1 MAKTYFR
8 SLMASL
14 FLLVGMSASAADFI
28 GKTVQQP
35 ASNYDTQPVVFSL
48 KEVAA
53 KANLTADELVAKL
66 DAWAATFITSQGDDN
81 FTTPNPMMFVEDQS
95 TTPATLYSK
104 YTQGSAGGFWLNRNG
119 LPVAWGD
126 DAMFYNTLRW
136 STAEN
141 DSLVFEI
148 GQYPGH
154 LLTGGDFTTHYV
166 LSIDGGLYEISFDI
180 NLVVESDF
188 VPLDPHYSK
197 LTIVGELEQTFEQY
211 PVDGYEPFEFDI
223 TDLIEKLGC
232 TADYLQSNL
241 QASLYVAQLDNSEE
255 SLMPTA
261 RGDSLTNQSSAKA
274 IGWWWNTCTDEEGNP
289 SNECVRGS
297 WGPSKYYSEQY
308 ALNITEEG
316 RVTITGIIGQSG
328 TSLSPGDSFYNYVY
342 VIFSDKAIA
351 LKFNLNI
358 IEDEENPVVPSKP
371 IDLTKMEK
379 VGSQE
384 LTFEEY
390 KSATDQQTVNLAAVA
405 ELMGES
411 WTADTLILAALY
423 DETGDSLTI
432 KSTANNRGYHMNT
445 KGVVVSWSGDGSTG
459 NALWIEPALA
469 DGEVTLTSGNTSSNV
484 NEEETYTFPMF
495 YISPDTTKYYQL
507 DISVTIKVHQDINPD
522 EFTEVGVWNIEVE
535 CLTADTSLD
544 PDGYAIREEPELDLA
559 ALEELIETRDP
570 AFYGWSIPDEEG
582 NSHPEDTYSM
592 HCDPAPGWWFNADG
606 YVSGWGS
613 NSMVGV
619 CLLPNGHLD
628 LYRMPGVPKNG
639 DVWNGNLMLLNE
651 ATNKYIT
658 VNLTVSFFDT
668 LIQVETV
675 GEEEINLLAGDE
687 DQNQIDIAPM
697 LEALNITADA
707 LVNGPISMGYL
718 PNGKWSNVSMCDAG
732 LIFKDGKVNEGADFN
747 SEPEKCDFLVGFYSP
762 DVNSTISTFYADRS
776 NAFDF
781 SGTYKCDLAVTA
793 NDKAYIYHITI
804 YDDEAWVGV
813 NSLKADT
820 KHTGTIF
827 NLAGQRVSKATKG
840 VYIMNG
846 KKVAV
851 K

>member
-14 FLLVGMSASAADFI
+14 FLLVGMGASAADFT

-35 ASNYDTQPVVFSL
+35 ASNYATQPVVFSL

-81 FTTPNPMMFVEDQS
+81 FTTPNPMLFIEDQS

-197 LTIVGELEQTFEQY
+197 LTIVGEVEQTFEQF
-211 PVDGYEPFEFDI
+211 PVDGNEPFEFDI

-232 TADYLQSNL
+232 TADYLKSNL
-241 QASLYVAQLDNSEE
+241 QASLYVAQLDDSEE

-261 RGDSLTNQSSAKA
+261 RGDSLTNQSSANV
-274 IGWWWNTCTDEEGNP
+274 IGWWWNSCTDEEGNP

-297 WGPSKYYSEQY
+297 YGSSKYYSEQY

-316 RVTITGIIGQSG
+316 RVTITGIIGQYG
-328 TSLSPGDSFYNYVY
+328 TTLSAGNSFYNYVY
-342 VIFSDKAIA
+342 IIFSDKAIA

-390 KSATDQQTVNLAAVA
+390 KSATDQQAVNLTAVA

-432 KSTANNRGYHMNT
+432 KSTANNGGYHMNT

-507 DISVTIKVHQDINPD
+507 DISVTILKREEINTD
-522 EFTEVGVWNIEVE
+522 ELTEVAVWDVETEALTGGDYFIADIPGVDLAEVE
-535 CLTADTSLD
+535 AVL
-544 PDGYAIREEPELDLA
+544 
-559 ALEELIETRDP
+559 ETREP
-570 AFYGWSIPDEEG
+570 TFYGWAIPDEEG
-582 NSHPEDTYSM
+582 NTKPEDNYSL

-606 YVSGWGS
+606 YVSGWG
-613 NSMVGV
+613 NNDVVGV
-619 CLLPNGHLD
+619 CLLNDGQFE
-628 LYRMPGVPKNG
+628 LYRRPGRPTNG
-639 DVWNGNLMLLNE
+639 QVWQGKLILLNE
-651 ATNKYIT
+651 STNKYIT
-658 VNLTVSFFDT
+658 VNLTISFFDT

-747 SEPEKCDFLVGFYSP
+747 SEPEKCDFLVGFYAP
-762 DVNSTISTFYADRS
+762 DEGSTISTFYADRS

-820 KHTGTIF
+820 KHTGAIF

>member
-14 FLLVGMSASAADFI
+14 FLLVGMSASAADFT

-35 ASNYDTQPVVFSL
+35 ATDFATQPVVFSL

-104 YTQGSAGGFWLNRNG
+104 YTEGAPGSFWLDRNG
-119 LPVAWGD
+119 LPIAYGD
-126 DAMFYNTLRW
+126 NAMYYSHLYW

-141 DSLVFEI
+141 DSLAFQI

-154 LLTGGDFTTHYV
+154 LLLGGDFTTHFV

-188 VPLDPHYSK
+188 VPLDSHYSK
-197 LTIVGELEQTFEQY
+197 LTIVGEVEQTFEQF
-211 PVDGYEPFEFDI
+211 PVDGNEPFEFDI

-232 TADYLQSNL
+232 TADYLKSNL
-241 QASLYVAQLDNSEE
+241 QASLYVAQLDDSEE

-261 RGDSLTNQSSAKA
+261 RGDSLTNQSSANV
-274 IGWWWNTCTDEEGNP
+274 IGWWWNSCTDEEGNS

-297 WGPSKYYSEQY
+297 YGSSKYYSEKF

-316 RVTITGIIGQSG
+316 RVTITGIIGQYG
-328 TSLSPGDSFYNYVY
+328 TTLSAGNSFYNYVY
-342 VIFSDKAIA
+342 IIFSDKAIA

-358 IEDEENPVVPSKP
+358 IEDEENPPAPKLP
-371 IDLTKMEK
+371 YIALDKLEK

-384 LTFEEY
+384 VKFEEY
-390 KSATDQQTVNLAAVA
+390 LSATDNETINIAAIA
-405 ELMGES
+405 ELMGEGI
-411 WTADTLILAALY
+411 TPDTLIFAAYAVEAL
-423 DETGDSLTI
+423 DSLTADFT
-432 KSTANNRGYHMNT
+432 SG
-445 KGVVVSWSGDGSTG
+445 SPSGDGFWMNTNGVSVVWGTNG
-459 NALWIEPALA
+459 YALYVEGALS
-469 DGEVTLTSGNTSSNV
+469 DGDFTLTSGHNSSAV
-484 NEEETYTFPMF
+484 TVDTEYSFPLF
-495 YISPDTTKYYQL
+495 LLSPDSTKYYQL
-507 DISVTIKVHQDINPD
+507 DITVLVKERPEIPTDQL
-522 EFTEVGVWNIEVE
+522 TEVAVWDVETEALTGGDYLIADIPGVDLAEVE
-535 CLTADTSLD
+535 AVL
-544 PDGYAIREEPELDLA
+544 
-559 ALEELIETRDP
+559 ETREP
-570 AFYGWSIPDEEG
+570 TFYGWAIPDEEG
-582 NSHPEDTYSM
+582 NTKPEDNYDLR
-592 HCDPAPGWWFNADG
+592 CDPAPGWWFNADG
-606 YVSGWGS
+606 YVCGWGA
-613 NSMVGV
+613 NDVVGV
-619 CLLPNGHLD
+619 CLLNDGQFRLFRRPGRPTNGQ
-628 LYRMPGVPKNG
+628 
-639 DVWNGNLMLLNE
+639 VWNGKLILLNE
-651 ATNKYIT
+651 STNKYIT
-658 VNLTVSFFDT
+658 VNLTVSFFDI

-675 GEEEINLLAGDE
+675 GEEEINLLAGDD
-687 DQNQIDIAPM
+687 DQNLIDIAPM

-707 LVNGPISMGYL
+707 LNNGPITMGYL

-820 KHTGTIF
+820 KHTGAIF

>member
-14 FLLVGMSASAADFI
+14 FLLVGMNANAADFT

-35 ASNYDTQPVVFSL
+35 ATDFATQPVVFSL

-104 YTQGSAGGFWLNRNG
+104 YTEGAPGSFWLDRNG
-119 LPVAWGD
+119 LPIAYGD
-126 DAMFYNTLRW
+126 NAMYYSHLYW

-141 DSLVFEI
+141 DSLAFQI

-154 LLTGGDFTTHYV
+154 LLLGGDFTTHFV

-188 VPLDPHYSK
+188 VPLDSHYSK
-197 LTIVGELEQTFEQY
+197 LTIVGEVEQTFEQF
-211 PVDGYEPFEFDI
+211 PVDGNEPFEFDI

-232 TADYLQSNL
+232 TADYLKSNL
-241 QASLYVAQLDNSEE
+241 QASLYVAQLDDSEE

-261 RGDSLTNQSSAKA
+261 RGDSLTNQSSANV
-274 IGWWWNTCTDEEGNP
+274 IGWWWNSCTDEEGNP

-297 WGPSKYYSEQY
+297 YGSSKYYSEQF

-316 RVTITGIIGQSG
+316 RVTITGIIGQYG
-328 TSLSPGDSFYNYVY
+328 TTLSAGNSFYNYVY
-342 VIFSDKAIA
+342 IIFSDKAIA

-390 KSATDQQTVNLAAVA
+390 KSATDQQAVNLTAVA

-432 KSTANNRGYHMNT
+432 KSTANNGGYHMNT

-507 DISVTIKVHQDINPD
+507 DISVTILKREEINTD
-522 EFTEVGVWNIEVE
+522 ELTEVAVWDIETEALTGGDYFIADIPGVDLAEVE
-535 CLTADTSLD
+535 AVL
-544 PDGYAIREEPELDLA
+544 
-559 ALEELIETRDP
+559 ETREP
-570 AFYGWSIPDEEG
+570 TFYGWAIPDEEG
-582 NSHPEDTYSM
+582 NTKPEDNYSL

-606 YVSGWGS
+606 YVSGWGD
-613 NSMVGV
+613 NDVVGV
-619 CLLPNGHLD
+619 CLLNDGQFE
-628 LYRMPGVPKNG
+628 LYRRPGRPTNG
-639 DVWNGNLMLLNE
+639 QVWNGKLILLNE
-651 ATNKYIT
+651 STNKYIT
-658 VNLTVSFFDT
+658 VNLTISFFDT